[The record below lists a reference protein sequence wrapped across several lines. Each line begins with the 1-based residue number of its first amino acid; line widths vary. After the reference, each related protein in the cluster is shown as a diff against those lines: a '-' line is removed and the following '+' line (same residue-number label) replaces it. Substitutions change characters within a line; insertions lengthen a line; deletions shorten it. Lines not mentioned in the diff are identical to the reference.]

1 MKSKKRIYLS
11 SPNLMSIIWILI
23 CIKVVIPSEMAIS
36 SFPHY
41 LIMALVIVATIMRIS
56 LGMVLD
62 NREESILFLLFSA
75 LILLQFLGLL
85 QVSTAFSFRNIL
97 ATICVYCFVDS
108 LAFHIERIQI
118 DYLRIPF
125 FIAIVLVAIEALLNV
140 NKGNFTP
147 GCVVFLSASY
157 VAAEY
162 SVLPIEKGEVANSL
176 YKQVERVAFLRGTI
190 IILLTAIICL
200 LYDSRTS
207 LLSLAVIAIVFLVL
221 RYKKNISV
229 VKLDV
234 AFWLVILILLTLCVI
249 YANVRQYGWYER
261 INAYS
266 WLYFNKNL
274 DTSRPVL
281 WKSSFMSL
289 SWWQRIVG
297 AGTGKLPDIERYK
310 NSSFHNT
317 YLQLIMQN
325 GIVGLVCLIL
335 IFWVLWKCITKHYND
350 TAQIVVLSTF
360 IGVLVYNCFE
370 VTLIQNKTFLGMIQ
384 WLVISIGMIRSHG
397 LELAK
402 TQDTE

>member
-157 VAAEY
+157 VAAE
-162 SVLPIEKGEVANSL
+162 
-176 YKQVERVAFLRGTI
+176 
-190 IILLTAIICL
+190 
-200 LYDSRTS
+200 
-207 LLSLAVIAIVFLVL
+207 
-221 RYKKNISV
+221 
-229 VKLDV
+229 
-234 AFWLVILILLTLCVI
+234 
-249 YANVRQYGWYER
+249 
-261 INAYS
+261 
-266 WLYFNKNL
+266 
-274 DTSRPVL
+274 
-281 WKSSFMSL
+281 
-289 SWWQRIVG
+289 
-297 AGTGKLPDIERYK
+297 
-310 NSSFHNT
+310 
-317 YLQLIMQN
+317 
-325 GIVGLVCLIL
+325 
-335 IFWVLWKCITKHYND
+335 
-350 TAQIVVLSTF
+350 
-360 IGVLVYNCFE
+360 
-370 VTLIQNKTFLGMIQ
+370 
-384 WLVISIGMIRSHG
+384 
-397 LELAK
+397 
-402 TQDTE
+402 